1 MNIQHIVSLIET
13 LQSLGFEKDL
23 GYKLLRR
30 ICLQPSCFCIQQRI
44 VKGKDI
50 MNFSLFFERCSNEEE
65 YACLYYDAILR
76 KEINIP
82 ATSVH
87 GAIIRD
93 LEKLIQ
99 EIDWHIDFEQQV
111 LPPIRI
117 EDKESWVREEKIE
130 KVVTMLFKL
139 SANEEGAYIADCLKF
154 KYWCDT
160 PVQDMIN
167 NMNSLK
173 SRFEIGQRFYLF
185 NNGSC
190 ISAEEAYRFLN
201 NRWMEKSL
209 QAKKKQADD
218 KEAEADSSGKSHVT
232 TRKNLLQKKSGNK
245 ARKLKVQ
252 GFSPT
257 I

>member
-1 MNIQHIVSLIET
+1 MNIQHIVSLIEM

-30 ICLQPSCFCIQQRI
+30 ICFQPSGFCIQQRI

-50 MNFSLFFERCSNEEE
+50 MNFSLFFERYSNEEE

-87 GAIIRD
+87 RAIIRD
-93 LEKLIQ
+93 LEKMMQ
-99 EIDWHIDFEQQV
+99 EIDWSIDFEQQV
-111 LPPIRI
+111 LPALRI
-117 EDKESWVREEKIE
+117 EEKESWVREEKIA
-130 KVVTMLFKL
+130 KVVTMLFNL
-139 SANEEGAYIADCLKF
+139 SSDEEGTYIADCLKF

-167 NMNSLK
+167 NMNSLR

-209 QAKKKQADD
+209 QVKKKQAED
-218 KEAEADSSGKSHVT
+218 KEGEAGSSGTSRVIT
-232 TRKNLLQKKSGNK
+232 EKNLLQKKRGNK
-245 ARKLKVQ
+245 SRKLK
-252 GFSPT
+252 
-257 I
+257 IK

>member
-1 MNIQHIVSLIET
+1 MNIQHIVSLIEM

-23 GYKLLRR
+23 GYKLLKR
-30 ICLQPSCFCIQQRI
+30 ICFQPSSFCIHQRI
-44 VKGKDI
+44 VNGKDI

-82 ATSVH
+82 TTSVH

-93 LEKLIQ
+93 LEKMMQ
-99 EIDWHIDFEQQV
+99 EIDWSVDFEEEV
-111 LPPIRI
+111 RTTHRI

-130 KVVTMLFKL
+130 RIVTMLL
-139 SANEEGAYIADCLKF
+139 NMASDEESAYTADCLKF

-167 NMNSLK
+167 NLSILK
-173 SRFEIGQRFYLF
+173 SRYEISQRFYLF

-209 QAKKKQADD
+209 QAKKKQAED
-218 KEAEADSSGKSHVT
+218 KGGEGTSLVTGRSNTDKS
-232 TRKNLLQKKSGNK
+232 LLQKKKGSK
-245 ARKLKVQ
+245 VRKLKVQ
-252 GFSPT
+252 
-257 I
+257 